1 MLNWGVFGAEL
12 RDVLDW
18 GDLVWNWGVFG
29 VELRDFGVEL
39 RDFGCWKGL
48 VLVWNPCV
56 NLRGSVWNWGVLL
69 FLCFSSEKLIS
80 LENFA
85 GGISWVTYIKK
96 TLLKILACGNN
107 LHEKACKSVRK
118 SEPAWQP
125 DGGRWPQDANFRE
138 RKNELNLSHQNFT
151 WDLMLYI
158 KYILSCKK

>member
-1 MLNWGVFGAEL
+1 MCWTEGIEGGTEGFWCWTEGFRVWSLCGTHVLNWGGLCGTEVYSYFCVFRQKNLFHLKISQAVSAEL
-12 RDVLDW
+12 PTL
-18 GDLVWNWGVFG
+18 
-29 VELRDFGVEL
+29 
-39 RDFGCWKGL
+39 
-48 VLVWNPCV
+48 
-56 NLRGSVWNWGVLL
+56 
-69 FLCFSSEKLIS
+69 
-80 LENFA
+80 
-85 GGISWVTYIKK
+85 KK